1 MQLIDFIETDRNLK
15 VATTNYDTVSDGRGL
30 RRELSRT
37 VGVRVKRGTF
47 MKPAI
52 IVVDMLK
59 DNLKESSRN
68 PFLQEGRTI
77 LSNLQR
83 LLVESR
89 KKDFPIIFAC
99 DSFLKDD
106 FIFKSRMK
114 IHSLQGTKGAEVI
127 DDLKP
132 GPTDITLPKR
142 RFSAFFKTDL
152 DQTLRMLGVDTIIV
166 TGITTEV
173 CVLMTAM
180 DGLSHDFSVII
191 LEDCSASR
199 KKEFHQGC
207 LNLYRDSTLYPLIR
221 IMPLDEFLKEVS

>member
-1 MQLIDFIETDRNLK
+1 
-15 VATTNYDTVSDGRGL
+15 
-30 RRELSRT
+30 
-37 VGVRVKRGTF
+37 

-59 DNLKESSRN
+59 DNLKESPQN
-68 PFLQEGRTI
+68 PFFQEGRAI
-77 LSNLQR
+77 LPNLR
-83 LLVESR
+83 KLLEESR
-89 KKDFPIIFAC
+89 KREFPIIFAC

-106 FIFKSRMK
+106 FIFKGRMK
-114 IHSLQGTKGAEVI
+114 VHSLRGTKGAEVV

-132 GPTDITLPKR
+132 QPTDIILPKR

-152 DQTLRMLGVDTIIV
+152 DQTLRTLGVDTIIV

-180 DGLSHDFSVII
+180 DGLCNDFSVIL

-199 KKEFHQGC
+199 SKASHQGC
-207 LNLYRDSTLYPLIR
+207 LDLYRDFALYPLLR
-221 IMPLDEFLKEVS
+221 IMSLDEFLKETSSLE